1 VCILEVV
8 APPINKGML
17 SPALVNSFALKTIS
31 SKEGVIKPERPTTS
45 AFYRL
50 HSSIIAWQ
58 FCMTPMSI
66 TL

>member
-50 HSSIIAWQ
+50 HSSIIA
-58 FCMTPMSI
+58 
-66 TL
+66 